1 MISVAACEGTL
12 IRDCKVGVA
21 FHRSLFMQ
29 MVKCNTRPKLPLT
42 GTFLFVQ
49 ISEAKHV

>member
-1 MISVAACEGTL
+1 MISVAACEGTV

-21 FHRSLFMQ
+21 FHTSLFMQ
-29 MVKCNTRPKLPLT
+29 TVKCNTRPKLPRT

-49 ISEAKHV
+49 ISEAEHV